1 MSQLNMSFNK
11 NTFLI
16 LILLILPLSV
26 TAQNA
31 SASAAKPDY
40 NQNVAV
46 STVNN
51 NYNAQ
56 RAASTSTSI
65 PANKPQQYE
74 NQNFNLISAPGTGEY
89 FLVPV
94 IVRKDPEGSAKRFN
108 TSGTAILSLL
118 DKNALGGLT
127 DDSAQPLTVSTVLK
141 IAESRF
147 RTASEYQ
154 PSNYLY
160 HMNLASALYRQ
171 GKIGEA
177 LQSLRQAIKLNPN
190 DEVLQN
196 YEEKILRVKVT
207 VRVLDD
213 KEVKK

>member
-1 MSQLNMSFNK
+1 MSQLKTSLNK
-11 NTFLI
+11 NFFLI
-16 LILLILPLSV
+16 LILLSFPLSV
-26 TAQNA
+26 MAQNA
-31 SASAAKPDY
+31 SVSGAKPDY
-40 NQNVAV
+40 NQNAAV
-46 STVNN
+46 GTVSN

-56 RAASTSTSI
+56 RGAAPPTSI
-65 PANKPQQYE
+65 LANKPQQYE

-108 TSGTAILSLL
+108 TSGAAILSLL
-118 DKNALGGLT
+118 DKKALGGLT
-127 DDSAQPLTVSTVLK
+127 DESAQPLTVNTVLK

-147 RTASEYQ
+147 RTAAEYQ
-154 PSNYLY
+154 PGNYLY

-171 GKIGEA
+171 GKIAEA
-177 LQSLRQAIKLNPN
+177 LQSLRHAMTLKPN
-190 DEVLQN
+190 DAALQD

-213 KEVKK
+213 IEVKK